1 MQPET
6 CGRSVIT
13 LNGQRRRTVFVEDN
27 LQFLIF
33 AAQEVN
39 ALIAGVFRDTV
50 NLFQNFVELFHV
62 VFNRCSVRSIIRGV
76 GNRLCLRGKF
86 GNRLNTFVGCLNRL
100 NRLAHAVQQRA
111 QVAGAVGQ
119 RLRGVIR

>member
-13 LNGQRRRTVFVEDN
+13 LNGQRRRTVFVEDD

-33 AAQEVN
+33 TAQKVD
-39 ALIAGVFRDTV
+39 ALVTGVFRDTV

-76 GNRLCLRGKF
+76 GNRLCLRSEF

-111 QVAGAVGQ
+111 QVAGAVCQ